1 MFKTYSLTLL
11 VFLFA
16 FLANAQVDD
25 GKLKILSTT
34 NGQEEAAYYSKR
46 LQESY
51 ANGEYELQKIYSDS
65 LLLVAN
71 HYTITEMGILALN
84 SQAVY
89 YKNRGDRQK
98 ALELYHEAL
107 EKCALVPE
115 MKGPKAMILVN
126 MGNIYSFIGS
136 IQKSIE
142 TMEAL
147 LEVTDTVKQFSKIRA
162 AALVGLSTSHLE
174 LKNNTKAVYYTQEA
188 LKLGAIMQDEEVLS
202 TALSTLSDVFIDEEK
217 YELALVKANEGLQL
231 QINQL
236 RTKKRATLLLNNGI
250 ANYHLSQYESAIT
263 ALQESLQISQDKN
276 LLEIEMYCY
285 KYIAKV
291 YEEKGEF
298 EKSYTAQKEYSRLR
312 DTIQNDKK
320 ETAIVDLE
328 KKITDTQETLNAT
341 QLEADV
347 LTQKSKKI
355 LLYASIALLLLGG
368 LLFFFIKKKKSIEL
382 ENEDLQKEFMLL
394 KQRIVQTPINDLKY
408 ASRDKNEQ
416 EVAYK
421 NSSLTEEK
429 RRAYKKHLITI
440 MKTQKPYL
448 NPDLRLKDLAA
459 QLDMTTSHFSE
470 VLHYGFE
477 ENFYNFINFYRVM
490 EAQEL
495 LKKSSYADEKII
507 AVAFDSGFKSKTTFN
522 RVFKNVTGVTPS
534 DYRKTQQ

>member
-11 VFLFA
+11 VFLIA

-25 GKLKILSTT
+25 SKLKILSTT
-34 NGQEEAAYYSKR
+34 NGQEEAAYYSKQ

-51 ANGEYELQKIYSDS
+51 ANGEYELQKTYSDS

-89 YKNRGDRQK
+89 YKNKGDRQK
-98 ALELYHEAL
+98 ALELYHKAL

-126 MGNIYSFIGS
+126 MGNIYSAIGS

-142 TMEAL
+142 TMETL

-188 LKLGAIMQDEEVLS
+188 LELGAIMQDEEVLS
-202 TALSTLSDVFIDEEK
+202 TALSTLSDIFIGEEK
-217 YELALVKANEGLQL
+217 YELALAKANEGLQL

-236 RTKKRATLLLNNGI
+236 RTKKRAALLLNSGV
-250 ANYHLSQYESAIT
+250 ANYHLSQYESSIT

-276 LLEIEMYCY
+276 LLEIKMYCY

-291 YEEKGEF
+291 YEEKKEF

-341 QLEADV
+341 QQKADV
-347 LTQKSKKI
+347 LTQKSKNI

-394 KQRIVQTPINDLKY
+394 KQRIVETPINDLKY